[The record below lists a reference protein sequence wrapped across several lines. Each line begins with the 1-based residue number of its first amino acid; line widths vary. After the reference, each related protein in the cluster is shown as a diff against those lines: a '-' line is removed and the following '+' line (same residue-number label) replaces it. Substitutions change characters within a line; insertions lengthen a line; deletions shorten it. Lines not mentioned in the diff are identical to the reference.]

1 MCVCADECA
10 YIYIH
15 IQIGTCVPGYV
26 IKGKEMAL
34 ECLLCKAMCMNMY
47 GKEGEAITSESKYTP

>member
-1 MCVCADECA
+1 MPV
-10 YIYIH
+10 
-15 IQIGTCVPGYV
+15 YV

-47 GKEGEAITSESKYTP
+47 GKEGEAIVSESKYTP